1 MRYKIDEASEI
12 WKDIKG
18 YEGFYQVSNLGRVKS
33 VRREVN
39 YCIDGL
45 KAKREEKFLTLEM
58 SNCGYLRVRL
68 SINGESKKY
77 SVHRLVATSFI
88 PNSLN
93 LSCVNHK
100 NEDKTDNRVENL
112 EWCTHKYNSNYGTV
126 KERRVKA
133 FMAKNS
139 TCRPV
144 IMMDSN
150 GNEIRRFRSIKDAFK
165 ETGINTKGIGCC
177 CQGKKNYKTAGGYK
191 WKYK

>member
-1 MRYKIDEASEI
+1 MTI